1 MKSTAPRTPHR
12 RHLPV
17 IPGRRRPFS
26 ARAALL
32 ALLWLVATAAA
43 AQRPHHT
50 LPLAPLL
57 RPETTDAGTLLVS
70 DVDADGARV
79 AFALVRPD
87 VPLSWADG
95 AGREAFLAQAV
106 ASADAAVQAGRT
118 GLALDIEA
126 DSPRHAVT
134 WAGYDLDAAPPDAM
148 ETTARRFGRRLR
160 QAIHARAE
168 QADRPLEILCI
179 EADAEATGVLW
190 YAFFEGLVDG
200 APSGSGP
207 VHLITQSP
215 SVAADPLACIQ
226 ATAELRRRLR
236 WYTRL
241 DDAVHEAVRIGM
253 AVRFDAG
260 APGALP
266 LHLAARCYSETYAL
280 YDGPSDDA
288 PWAPET
294 LPFDPATIVRIGPWI
309 RDDLIG
315 YALRDEEGA
324 ALILWTGLPE
334 PLRIPN
340 RDRPVTVT
348 DLASGDAAEMA
359 PEEGGVTI
367 PSRDGPVLIRPLPM
381 QDFGLPAC
389 LWVDLDAGG
398 FSNALECAW
407 GLTNRTGFALTGS
420 VAATVSR
427 HVSIRPNVQP
437 LDLGPSDDV
446 IATGIVRGAF
456 RPGGVVEISLSIH
469 APEAPAIAG
478 LFRFPCYQ
486 RATASARLRSPIAA
500 APLLLPR
507 EVDPDH
513 GPQIVAASSAGEIV
527 CLRADGA
534 VRWTHRRPAPFT
546 IGPALLRDW
555 QGAPLILTC
564 DDAGTIEARHPSGVP
579 AWSTDLGGP
588 PSVGPIGVGHLHG
601 FPGEEIVIPRRD
613 GTVAVFLN
621 TGQLLRKLDANGRNP
636 RPTLGPASAAAGA
649 DVYVIA
655 EGDEA
660 VLTCFERGER
670 EKWAHTI
677 RMTPACAPL
686 HIPARDDEG
695 RSVVAVGSTRGT
707 IQVRDA
713 AAGEVLAERRI
724 PGATPIAG
732 LTAVDLGPEI
742 GPILVATSE
751 SGVHGYALDLEPLWS
766 RPLPSAAPAC
776 VAPLVDIGPG
786 LLVPGADGALH
797 LLTATGDP
805 IWTNPEATGA
815 IGAAPAAG
823 PPDLET
829 GAVTA
834 AYVSTDGGLRV
845 LPIEMPEW

>member
-1 MKSTAPRTPHR
+1 MRTTGARTPDG
-12 RHLPV
+12 RHLSV
-17 IPGRRRPFS
+17 ISEKRGPFS

-32 ALLWLVATAAA
+32 VLVCLVATAAA

-57 RPETTDAGTLLVS
+57 HAETTDAGTLLIS
-70 DVDADGARV
+70 DVDADGARI

-87 VPLSWADG
+87 APPSWADD
-95 AGREAFLAQAV
+95 AGRDAFLAQAI
-106 ASADAAVQAGRT
+106 AAADAAVQAGRT
-118 GLALDIEA
+118 GLALDLVA

-134 WAGYDLDAAPPDAM
+134 WAGYDLDATPPDAM

-160 QAIHARAE
+160 QAIDARAE
-168 QADRPLEILCI
+168 QADRPLEILCL

-200 APSGSGP
+200 APSGNGP
-207 VHLITQSP
+207 VHLITQAVSD
-215 SVAADPLACIQ
+215 AADPLACIE

-253 AVRFDAG
+253 ALRFDAG
-260 APGALP
+260 DPGAFPFL
-266 LHLAARCYSETYAL
+266 LAARCYSETYAL
-280 YDGPSDDA
+280 YDGPPEDA
-288 PWAPET
+288 PLAPEAF
-294 LPFDPATIVRIGPWI
+294 PFDPTTIVRIGPWI

-315 YALRDEEGA
+315 YALRDEDGA

-334 PLRIPN
+334 PLRIPD

-348 DLASGDAAEMA
+348 DLATGGAAEIA
-359 PEEGGVTI
+359 PDEGGVTI
-367 PSRDGPVLIRPLPM
+367 PPQEGPVLIRPLPM
-381 QDFGLPAC
+381 QDWGLPAC

-437 LDLGPSDDV
+437 LDLGPNDDV
-446 IATGIVRGAF
+446 MATGIVRGAF
-456 RPGGVVEISLSIH
+456 RPGGLIEISLSIH

-486 RATASARLRSPIAA
+486 RATASARLRSPITA
-500 APLLLPR
+500 APLLIPR
-507 EVDPDH
+507 EVDPDD
-513 GPQIVAASSAGEIV
+513 GAQVVAASSAGEIV
-527 CLRADGA
+527 CLRTDGA
-534 VRWTHRRPAPFT
+534 VRWTHRRAAPFS
-546 IGPALLRDW
+546 IGPALVRDW

-564 DDAGTIEARHPSGVP
+564 DDAGTIEARHPSGLP
-579 AWSTDLGGP
+579 AWTADLGGRT
-588 PSVGPIGVGHLHG
+588 SVGPMGVGHLHG
-601 FPGEEIVIPRRD
+601 FPGEEIVIPRQD
-613 GTVAVFLN
+613 GAVAIFLN
-621 TGQLLRKLDANGRNP
+621 TGQLLRKLDAKGRNP
-636 RPTLGPASAAAGA
+636 RLTLGPASATAGA
-649 DVYVIA
+649 DVYTIA

-670 EKWAHTI
+670 AKWTHTI
-677 RMTPACAPL
+677 RMTPACMPL
-686 HIPARDDEG
+686 FIPARDDEDG
-695 RSVVAVGSTRGT
+695 AVVVVGSMRGT

-713 AAGEVLAERRI
+713 VAGEVLAERRI
-724 PGATPIAG
+724 PGATPVAG
-732 LTAVDLGPEI
+732 LTAVDLGPEV

-776 VAPLVDIGPG
+776 VVPLIDIGPG
-786 LLVPGADGALH
+786 LLIPGVDGALH

-815 IGAAPAAG
+815 IVAAPATG
-823 PPDLET
+823 PPDPET

-834 AYVSTDGGLRV
+834 AYVSTDGGVRI

>member
-1 MKSTAPRTPHR
+1 MRTTGARTPDG
-12 RHLPV
+12 RHLSV
-17 IPGRRRPFS
+17 IPEKRRPFS
-26 ARAALL
+26 ARATLL
-32 ALLWLVATAAA
+32 VLLWLIATAAA

-57 RPETTDAGTLLVS
+57 HAETTDAGTLLVS
-70 DVDADGARV
+70 EADANGARI
-79 AFALVRPD
+79 AFALLRPD
-87 VPLSWADG
+87 VPISWADA
-95 AGREAFLAQAV
+95 AGQDAFLAQAV
-106 ASADAAVQAGRT
+106 VAADAAVQAGRT
-118 GLALDIEA
+118 GLALDLDA
-126 DSPRHAVT
+126 DSSRHAVT
-134 WAGYDLDAAPPDAM
+134 WAGYDLDATPPDAM

-160 QAIHARAE
+160 QAIDARAE

-200 APSGSGP
+200 APSGNGP
-207 VHLITQSP
+207 VHLITQAVSD
-215 SVAADPLACIQ
+215 AADPLACIQ

-241 DDAVHEAVRIGM
+241 GDAVHEAVRIGM
-253 AVRFDAG
+253 AVRFDA
-260 APGALP
+260 ADPGAFP

-280 YDGPSDDA
+280 HDGPPDDA
-288 PWAPET
+288 PWTPET
-294 LPFDPATIVRIGPWI
+294 FPFDPATIVRIGPWI

-324 ALILWTGLPE
+324 ALILWTGLQE

-340 RDRPVTVT
+340 RGRPVTVT
-348 DLASGDAAEMA
+348 DLASGDVAEIA
-359 PEEGGVTI
+359 PEDGDVTV
-367 PSRDGPVLIRPLPM
+367 PPREGPVLIRPLPM

-398 FSNALECAW
+398 FSNALKCAW

-437 LDLGPSDDV
+437 LDLGPNDDV

-486 RATASARLRSPIAA
+486 RATASARLRSPITA
-500 APLLLPR
+500 APLLIPR

-527 CLRADGA
+527 CLRTDGA
-534 VRWTHRRPAPFT
+534 VRWTRRGPAPFS
-546 IGPALLRDW
+546 IGPALIHDW

-564 DDAGTIEARHPSGVP
+564 DDTGTIEARHPSGLP
-579 AWSTDLGGP
+579 AWTADLGGRT
-588 PSVGPIGVGHLHG
+588 SVGPMGVGHLHG
-601 FPGEEIVIPRRD
+601 FPGEEIVISRRD
-613 GTVAVFLN
+613 GTVAIFLN
-621 TGQLLRKLDANGRNP
+621 TGQLLRKLDAKGRNP

-670 EKWAHTI
+670 AKWAHTI

-686 HIPARDDEG
+686 FIPPHRADDKA
-695 RSVVAVGSTRGT
+695 VLAVGSTRGT

-724 PGATPIAG
+724 PGATPVAG

-776 VAPLVDIGPG
+776 VVPLIDIGPG
-786 LLVPGADGALH
+786 LLIPGADGALH

-815 IGAAPAAG
+815 IPAAPAAG
-823 PPDLET
+823 PPDPET
-829 GAVTA
+829 GAITA
-834 AYVSTDGGLRV
+834 TYVSTDGGVRI